1 MIRFARIG
9 ERPRDLQDRRSRV
22 TPYPGITPTPGGFPS
37 PGDTSLPPPAG
48 LAPAAADLQRQ
59 VVMR

>member
-22 TPYPGITPTPGGFPS
+22 TPYLRYHPDTWGFSS